1 MKLVESQGWK
11 WKRVDSNRVE
21 LELCPFCDK
30 TGYGHFYIEINHGLW
45 ICHHCGKDGNLYDLQ
60 RELGIKHEPK
70 REKEPNKM
78 DSLPDVVKCHED
90 LLQDGDAL
98 DYLMNGRGFSLD
110 IIKQQKL
117 GVTTH
122 YFKETGEIKA
132 LVYPYL
138 VQDNCVWAKYR
149 TLPTMPLS
157 ESKVPKAFGNP
168 SGYDAVLYNGEILK
182 DGLEELVLC
191 EGEGC
196 CIAALD
202 HGVTNICAVPGANI
216 KKAEWINTIDRL
228 GIEKVYIC
236 YDRDSVGQKAA
247 AILAGRIGIEK
258 CYAVILPDF
267 QLDGKPGKDLND
279 WFLSGA
285 TKELW
290 EELKA
295 KAQLFDVEGVTSA
308 SIAVEELYDEL
319 VGKGSVEPKYKTPW
333 SSLSKY
339 VGFDVG
345 EVIDLIGVEKSG
357 KTTFGLNIMDYM
369 VEQHGEDGV
378 IICLEMTR
386 AKMARKFLCMKCQ
399 IEDNIPQS
407 DDERRFLLEQFTTGV
422 PKLQGML
429 TSRPG
434 QLYFCYPKYKTV
446 DDIYSLMTNCIR
458 RYGVK
463 WIMLDN
469 LQRLC
474 DTTIGSKNR
483 TQHLS
488 EISKVTSQITKDYSI
503 QMLRILQPHRIANG
517 QMVTTDSVD
526 GSSQVAKDCDCMIT
540 IHRDKIE
547 GGSLEEFQ
555 AVGYVEGQGVFSN
568 KMKVTVGLSRYS
580 GGGYTTLD
588 YDGARSTVREF
599 DMSQLAQFNK
609 QANKTVG
616 YANQL
621 KSMNMA
627 YAALPE
633 DIRP

>member
-1 MKLVESQGWK
+1 MNDSQGMQLVESQGWK
-11 WKRVDSNRVE
+11 WKRVDSSRIE
-21 LELCPFCDK
+21 LEACMLCGK
-30 TGYGHFYIEINHGLW
+30 TGFGHFYMEVNQGVW
-45 ICHHCGKDGNLYDLQ
+45 SCHHCGENGNLYALKQ
-60 RELGIKHEPK
+60 HLGIKPEPK
-70 REKEPNKM
+70 QLKDSSSKM
-78 DSLPDVVKCHED
+78 DSLPDVDACHQA
-90 LLQDGDAL
+90 LLEDGDAL
-98 DYLMNGRGFSLD
+98 DYLMNGRGFSMA
-110 IIKQQKL
+110 IIKRQKL
-117 GVTTH
+117 GVTSH
-122 YFKETGEIKA
+122 YFRETGEVKA

-138 VQDNCVWAKYR
+138 VQGNCVWAKYR
-149 TLPTMPLS
+149 TLPTMPL
-157 ESKVPKAFGNP
+157 EENKVPKAFGNP

-182 DGLEELVLC
+182 DGLVDLVLC

-202 HGVTNICAVPGANI
+202 KGVEGICAVPGANI
-216 KKAEWINTIDRL
+216 KKAEWINSIDKL
-228 GIEKVYIC
+228 GIERVYLC

-247 AILAGRIGIEK
+247 AVLAGRIGIER

-267 QLDGKPGKDLND
+267 PGKDLND
-279 WFLSGA
+279 WFMQGA
-285 TKELW
+285 TKKDW
-290 EELKA
+290 EELKT

-308 SIAVEELYDEL
+308 SSAVEELYDEL
-319 VGKGSVEPKYKTPW
+319 IGKGSVEPKYKTPW
-333 SSLSKY
+333 TSLSRY
-339 VGFDVG
+339 VGFDTG

-357 KTTFGLNIMDYM
+357 KTTFGLNIMDHM
-369 VEQHGEDGV
+369 VERYGEDGV

-386 AKMARKFLCMKCQ
+386 AKMARKFLCLKAQ
-399 IEDNIPQS
+399 IADTIPQS
-407 DDERRFLLEQFTTGV
+407 VEEGKHLLEEFTAAV
-422 PKLQGML
+422 PKVREII
-429 TSRPG
+429 TSRSG

-446 DDIYSLMTNCIR
+446 DDIYTLMINCIR

-463 WIMLDN
+463 WVMLDN

-540 IHRDKIE
+540 IHRDKVD

-555 AVGYVEGQGVFSN
+555 AVGYVEGSGSFSN

-580 GGGYTTLD
+580 EGGYTTLE
-588 YDGARSTVREF
+588 YDGARSTIREF
-599 DMSQLAQFNK
+599 DMGQLAQFEK
-609 QANKTVG
+609 QANKNVG

-621 KSMNMA
+621 KNMNMEGA
-627 YAALPE
+627 G
-633 DIRP
+633 IRP